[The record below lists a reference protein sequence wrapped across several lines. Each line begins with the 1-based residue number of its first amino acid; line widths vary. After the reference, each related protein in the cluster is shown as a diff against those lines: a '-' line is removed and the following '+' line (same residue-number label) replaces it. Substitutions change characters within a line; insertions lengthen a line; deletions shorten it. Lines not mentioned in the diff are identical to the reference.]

1 MSLAVD
7 PHEMK
12 QFIID
17 VLALEDMRP
26 EDIGDDEPLFRE
38 GLGLDSIDGLEL
50 SVALRKRFHIE
61 FTDEKPGTWN
71 HLATVRSLVAFLS
84 SQGST
89 SPAVPTEI
97 PSCS

>member
-7 PHEMK
+7 PHEIK

-17 VLALEDMRP
+17 ALALEDMRP

-61 FTDEKPGTWN
+61 VVDEKPGSWS
-71 HLATVRSLVAFLS
+71 HLASVRSLVAYLS
-84 SQGST
+84 SHGQSVSVSNMET
-89 SPAVPTEI
+89 RS
-97 PSCS
+97 